1 MQLAGRQYHGRRYKD
16 RTNRMPQTFTP
27 RGGNSFCRTRITTK
41 MRNVLFSSVFFLFSM
56 AALAQAPTPP
66 PVPPVQYAD
75 LGDLKLENGSVIHDC
90 KIGYRTL
97 GTLNAAKSNAVLFP
111 SWFTGRSGDIAIQV
125 LSGHYIDSTKYFV
138 IAVDALGDG
147 VSCSPSNSTTQ
158 HGTDFPQ
165 FSIADMVNA
174 EYRLVTE
181 TLHLQHLRA
190 VLGVSMGGM
199 QAFQWMVSYP
209 DFMNAVIPVVGTPQQ
224 TSYDLLLWNTE
235 LKALEADAGY
245 NGGKYTQPQ
254 PLPIVALIHNM
265 NLATPI
271 FRANHTT
278 REDFPQYFEQFT
290 TEGDRFFDA
299 NDYLRQLQAMIGQ
312 DIAHGGSLY
321 DAAKKVRAKVLII
334 SSMQDHMVNPLPA
347 LGFAKLI
354 HAQTLVLQSD
364 CGHMAPGC
372 EIGPVTAEIAKFLE
386 QL

>member
-1 MQLAGRQYHGRRYKD
+1 
-16 RTNRMPQTFTP
+16 
-27 RGGNSFCRTRITTK
+27 
-41 MRNVLFSSVFFLFSM
+41 MRAVFFSSVFFLFS
-56 AALAQAPTPP
+56 AVVFAQTSASPAL
-66 PVPPVQYAD
+66 PPVQYAD
-75 LGDLKLENGSVIHDC
+75 LGDLKLENGAVIHDC

-97 GTLNAAKSNAVLFP
+97 GALNDAKSNAVLFP
-111 SWFTGRSGDIAIQV
+111 SWFTGRSSDIAMQV
-125 LSGHYIDSTKYFV
+125 LSGHYIDSKKYFV

-165 FSIADMVNA
+165 FSIRDMVNS
-174 EYRLVTE
+174 EHRLVTE

-190 VLGVSMGGM
+190 VMGVSMGGM

-209 DFMNAVIPVVGTPQQ
+209 DFMDAVIPVVGTPQQ

-235 LKALEADAGY
+235 LKALETDPGY

-254 PLPIVALIHNM
+254 SLPIVALIHNM
-265 NLATPI
+265 NLATPS

-278 REDFPQYFEQFT
+278 REGFPQYFEQLT

-299 NDYLRQLQAMIGQ
+299 NDYLRQLQALIGH
-312 DIAHGGSLY
+312 DIARGGSLY
-321 DAAKKVRAKVLII
+321 DAAQKVKAKVLII
-334 SSMQDHMVNPLPA
+334 SATQDHMVNPLPA

-354 HAQTLVLQSD
+354 HAQTLVLESD

-372 EIGPVTAEIAKFLE
+372 EIDAVTAAIKKFLE
-386 QL
+386 QP